1 VNYTETDYPISEGGT
16 GDRCGEIN
24 QAAINWAM
32 QVVSPKTLQ
41 RYQEYGQKMLVTKI
55 NKLHTHT
62 HTHLYMFRVINVF
75 LYFRSHMT
83 LYFRARSVSISLS
96 LLPKHLAA

>member
-41 RYQEYGQKMLVTKI
+41 RYQEYGQKMLVTKVY
-55 NKLHTHT
+55 KLHTHT
-62 HTHLYMFRVINVF
+62 HTMLAIF
-75 LYFRSHMT
+75 LHFS
-83 LYFRARSVSISLS
+83 FF
-96 LLPKHLAA
+96 